1 MIVGD
6 LRSVLIVDEHAAFRA
21 FAGLLLGAD
30 GWDVVGEAADGAE
43 AITATAALA
52 PGVVLLDIQL
62 PDRNGIDVA
71 RQLALI
77 PAAPCVVLMS
87 ARAASEYGEVL
98 RTAAACGFL
107 AKHELSGGA
116 LSALVG
122 GTGQADRR

>member
-1 MIVGD
+1 MIVSD
-6 LRSVLIVDEHAAFRA
+6 LRSVLIVDDHAAFRA
-21 FAGLLLGAD
+21 FARLLLGAD

-43 AITATAALA
+43 AIAATAALA
-52 PGVVLLDIQL
+52 PGLVLLDIQL

-71 RQLALI
+71 RQLACI

-87 ARAASEYGEVL
+87 ARAPSEYGELL

-107 AKHELSGGA
+107 AKHELSGSA

-122 GTGQADRR
+122 ETGQPDRR